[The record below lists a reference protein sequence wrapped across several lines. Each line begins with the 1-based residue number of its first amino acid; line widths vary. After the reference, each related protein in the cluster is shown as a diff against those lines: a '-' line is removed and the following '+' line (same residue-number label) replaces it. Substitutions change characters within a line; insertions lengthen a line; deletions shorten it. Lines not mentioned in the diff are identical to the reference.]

1 MAMGSAFSS
10 LLALALFIP
19 PLGAQPQPVSPLRPQ
34 DACRLEGKVVNSVTG
49 QPVRGATLRILQT
62 TPLAGAARGTRT
74 ASFST
79 TSDGEGNF
87 AMKDLPPGEYR
98 VMAQRTGF
106 TTASGQR
113 GGGTLVKLAPG
124 QRLTGLEVKL
134 EPLAIITGRVVDDQG
149 EPVVSAS
156 VTAMLYRY
164 VSGRR
169 QLMPGAGASTN
180 DLGEYRIFGL
190 QPGRYY
196 IRALS
201 RANAPF
207 QSGSEDRSAN
217 PQPEEAVVP
226 TYFPGT
232 PDMRAATQVEAAAGA
247 LVQNI
252 DFRLLKLPAVRVRG
266 RLMNLP
272 AVTNLFI
279 QVMLTANDEQ
289 GGALV
294 DRKSTMAPQGQF
306 EFQGVTAGR
315 YTLTASATDKGK
327 RFHGQQVVDVGSTN
341 VDNASVALSAG
352 FDQPGTIRLDSQA
365 VVTPT
370 GLSVSLQS
378 VDPDIPAPFAQASA
392 DGNFV
397 LANVMPGRYLLNVSL
412 RAGLYLKSA
421 QLGEQDVLETPL
433 DLTGG
438 SAGALRILLGTS
450 PGELSGAVTGQD
462 LNPAS
467 GAWVVLIPEAAKRRA
482 MAQFY
487 RQTTTSNAGRYSL
500 SNVPPGRYKLFA
512 WEQIENSAWM
522 DPDVLKPVESKG
534 IAVDV
539 KEGGKE
545 TVDLKVIPAS
555 P

>member
-1 MAMGSAFSS
+1 
-10 LLALALFIP
+10 
-19 PLGAQPQPVSPLRPQ
+19 
-34 DACRLEGKVVNSVTG
+34 
-49 QPVRGATLRILQT
+49 
-62 TPLAGAARGTRT
+62 
-74 ASFST
+74 
-79 TSDGEGNF
+79 
-87 AMKDLPPGEYR
+87 
-98 VMAQRTGF
+98 
-106 TTASGQR
+106 
-113 GGGTLVKLAPG
+113 LVKLAAG

-134 EPLAIITGRVVDDQG
+134 EPLAIITGRIVDEQG

-156 VTAMLYRY
+156 VTAILYRY

-180 DLGEYRIFGL
+180 DLGEYRIFAL

-196 IRALS
+196 IRAGS
-201 RANAPF
+201 RANVTFPP
-207 QSGSEDRSAN
+207 GSEDRSAN
-217 PQPEEAVVP
+217 PLPEEAVVP

-232 PDMRAATQVEAAAGA
+232 PDAGAATQVEAAAGA

-266 RLMNLP
+266 RVMNPP
-272 AVTNLFI
+272 AATNSFI
-279 QVMLTANDEQ
+279 QVMLAPNDDQ
-289 GGALV
+289 GSALV
-294 DRKSTMAPQGQF
+294 DRKSAMATQGQF

-315 YTLTASATDKGK
+315 YILTASAADKGK
-327 RFHGQQVVDVGSTN
+327 SFHGQQVVDVGSAN

-352 FDQPGTIRLDSQA
+352 FDQPGTIRLDSQEI
-365 VVTPT
+365 VDLT
-370 GLSVSLQS
+370 GFSVSLQP

-392 DGNFV
+392 GGNFV
-397 LANVMPGRYLLNVSL
+397 LFNVMPGRYTLNVPL
-412 RAGLYLKSA
+412 RPGFYLKAA
-421 QLGEQDVLETPL
+421 QLGEQDVLDIPL

-450 PGELSGAVTGQD
+450 PGELSGVVTGQD
-462 LNPAS
+462 LSPAS
-467 GAWVVLIPEAAKRRA
+467 GAWVVLIPETAKRRA
-482 MAQFY
+482 LAQFY
-487 RQTTTSNAGRYSL
+487 RQTTTSDAGRYTL

-534 IAVDV
+534 VAVEV

-545 TVDLKVIPAS
+545 TVDLKVIAAS

>member
-1 MAMGSAFSS
+1 MAMDSAFSS
-10 LLALALFIP
+10 LLALALLIP

-62 TPLAGAARGTRT
+62 APLAGAARGTRT
-74 ASFST
+74 ASFTT

-106 TTASGQR
+106 SVTVSTGSGQR
-113 GGGTLVKLAPG
+113 GAGTLIKLAPG

-134 EPLAIITGRVVDDQG
+134 EPLATITGRVVDDQG

-196 IRALS
+196 IRAVS

-217 PQPEEAVVP
+217 PLPEEAVVP

-232 PDMRAATQVEAAAGA
+232 PDMRAASQVEAAAGA

-266 RLMNLP
+266 RVMNLP
-272 AVTNLFI
+272 AVTNLFV
-279 QVMLTANDEQ
+279 QVMLAANDDQ
-289 GGALV
+289 GECTRRPQERHGPARSIRVSGCHCRKIYADRLGLGQREAL
-294 DRKSTMAPQGQF
+294 PW
-306 EFQGVTAGR
+306 
-315 YTLTASATDKGK
+315 TASG
-327 RFHGQQVVDVGSTN
+327 
-341 VDNASVALSAG
+341 
-352 FDQPGTIRLDSQA
+352 
-365 VVTPT
+365 
-370 GLSVSLQS
+370 
-378 VDPDIPAPFAQASA
+378 
-392 DGNFV
+392 
-397 LANVMPGRYLLNVSL
+397 
-412 RAGLYLKSA
+412 
-421 QLGEQDVLETPL
+421 
-433 DLTGG
+433 
-438 SAGALRILLGTS
+438 
-450 PGELSGAVTGQD
+450 
-462 LNPAS
+462 
-467 GAWVVLIPEAAKRRA
+467 
-482 MAQFY
+482 
-487 RQTTTSNAGRYSL
+487 
-500 SNVPPGRYKLFA
+500 
-512 WEQIENSAWM
+512 
-522 DPDVLKPVESKG
+522 
-534 IAVDV
+534 
-539 KEGGKE
+539 
-545 TVDLKVIPAS
+545 
-555 P
+555 